1 MGQRASASHASAP
14 GVSLDEPIRDRSTAN
29 GRPSLQL
36 LERAFTILN
45 LFTPEHPEWT
55 TTEAAHA
62 TGVPVPTAYRIL
74 AALRARSFVAQ
85 DDVTKRFR
93 LGVGALELGERARAL
108 VDVRALALPVLRRL
122 CRESGETALLT
133 ATSEHHDQGVCL
145 ERVESPHPLR
155 LSVQTGRLLPLHAG
169 ASQKVLLAYLPDEE
183 IQRILAGPLERVC
196 RATIVDPDEL
206 RADLARI
213 RRRGWAESFEE
224 TDVGVWGI
232 ATPILDA
239 DGRLVAAV
247 GLAGPGARISRS
259 RLREHLA
266 KLRSGA
272 EDIGRAIGG
281 RRPSTPPPTDAS
293 AKE

>member
-1 MGQRASASHASAP
+1 MAHRADSRASVPAIP
-14 GVSLDEPIRDRSTAN
+14 LDEPIRDRSTSN

-36 LERAFTILN
+36 LERAFSILD
-45 LFTPEHPEWT
+45 LFTPEHPQWT
-55 TTEAAHA
+55 TTQAAHA
-62 TGVPVPTAYRIL
+62 AGVPVPTAYRIL

-85 DDVTKRFR
+85 DPATKRFR

-108 VDVRALALPVLRRL
+108 VDVRASALPVLRRL

-133 ATSEHHDQGVCL
+133 ATSEHHDHGVCL

-155 LSVQTGRLLPLHAG
+155 LSVHTGRLLPLHAG
-169 ASQKVLLAYLPDEE
+169 ASQKVLLAYLPREE
-183 IQRILAGPLERVC
+183 IDRILAGPLERVC

-206 RADLARI
+206 RGDLARI

-224 TDVGVWGI
+224 TDVGVWGL
-232 ATPILDA
+232 ALPIHDVG
-239 DGRLVAAV
+239 GRLLAAV
-247 GLAGPGARISRS
+247 GLAGPSARMSRS

-266 KLRSGA
+266 RLRSGA
-272 EDIGRAIGG
+272 ADIGRAIGG
-281 RRPSTPPPTDAS
+281 RRPPTPPPTDGS